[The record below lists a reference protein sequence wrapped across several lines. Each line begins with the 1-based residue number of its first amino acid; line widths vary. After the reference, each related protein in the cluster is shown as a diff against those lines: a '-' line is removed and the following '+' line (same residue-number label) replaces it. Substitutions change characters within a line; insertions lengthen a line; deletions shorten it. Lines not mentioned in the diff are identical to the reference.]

1 MSEPEKKDSIRNMDP
16 SQNVRDVR
24 RLLRLTI
31 LLGMVNPLGKFIPHL
46 AEKTKPSRDL
56 LCPKN
61 EFLWG
66 PTQKNACK
74 KLKQLLT
81 SNPVLAYNDPT
92 EKPILSVDAS
102 SYGLGAVLL
111 NEENGIKKPIAMHL
125 S

>member
-24 RLLRLTI
+24 KLLRLTI
-31 LLGMVNPLGKFIPHL
+31 LLDMVNPLGKFIPHL
-46 AEKTKPSRDL
+46 AEKTKPLRDL

-61 EFLWG
+61 EFLCG
-66 PTQKNACK
+66 PTKKNACK